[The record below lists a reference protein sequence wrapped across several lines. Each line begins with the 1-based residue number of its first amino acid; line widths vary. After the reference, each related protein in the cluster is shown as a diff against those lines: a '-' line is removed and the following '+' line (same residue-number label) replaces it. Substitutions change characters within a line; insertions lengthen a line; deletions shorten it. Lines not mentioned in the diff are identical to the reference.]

1 VADHGKALY
10 QLFVFV
16 SLQAEPEI
24 IIRQLVDGFRNFPSG
39 EPLIFLSCIFLSSQ
53 PAIRKE
59 NAGKENKSRKW
70 VGYF

>member
-1 VADHGKALY
+1 MKSAAAKKTANN
-10 QLFVFV
+10 FWW
-16 SLQAEPEI
+16 
-24 IIRQLVDGFRNFPSG
+24 LVDGFRNSLPI

-59 NAGKENKSRKW
+59 NAGKENKNRKW